1 MSKSDRLAHIIEV
14 YLEGDLELNTAVAEL
29 VHVYIVRGWR
39 FSLVTAECEPRFR
52 SRMRAL
58 ALRVDAAI
66 LARREATGRA
76 PDAIPPIII
85 R

>member
-14 YLEGDLELNTAVAEL
+14 YLVGDLELNTAVAEL
-29 VHVYIVRGWR
+29 VHVYIERGWR

-52 SRMRAL
+52 GRMRSL

-66 LARREATGRA
+66 LARREAAGRA
-76 PDAIPPIII
+76 PEVIPPIII

>member
-1 MSKSDRLAHIIEV
+1 MSKSDRLAHIIEI

-29 VHVYIVRGWR
+29 LHAYIVRGWR
-39 FSLVTAECEPRFR
+39 FSLVTAECDPRFR
-52 SRMRAL
+52 TRMRTL

-66 LARREATGRA
+66 LARCEATGRA
-76 PDAIPPIII
+76 PEPIPPIII

>member
-1 MSKSDRLAHIIEV
+1 MSKSDRLAHIIAV
-14 YLEGDLELNTAVAEL
+14 YLEGELEVNTAVAEL
-29 VHVYIVRGWR
+29 VHVYIERGWR
-39 FSLVTAECEPRFR
+39 FSLVTADCEPRFR

-66 LARREATGRA
+66 LAQQEAAGRA
-76 PDAIPPIII
+76 PEAIPPIII

>member
-1 MSKSDRLAHIIEV
+1 MSKSDRLAHIIEI
-14 YLEGDLELNTAVAEL
+14 YLEGGLELNTAVAEL
-29 VHVYIVRGWR
+29 VHVYIERGWR

-66 LARREATGRA
+66 LAQREAAGHP
-76 PDAIPPIII
+76 PDGTPPIII